1 MMQVRSL
8 IITIAFL
15 WAAASAAQRP
25 EIVPKQEGHLEE
37 ATLVCFS
44 PSGRQALSAGRDGR
58 IVLWDLDLGRF
69 VRFIEAGQEITGL
82 SFTPDGLAA
91 VALLEGKHLA
101 SWSLET
107 GVQTWSTSVSTS
119 ALRAFDF
126 SPDRNWLAAGED
138 ERTVAVWDLRQGK
151 QAWQQGQQPALA
163 GLHFSADSEQ
173 VIARSE
179 WGEVLARW
187 QASSGAGITNSDRGE
202 RAVAPLHFKGARAWS
217 AQDRQVQFFDYQA
230 GTSFLTDDSGLLE
243 GAEFIQDFAFF
254 EGGAKLAIALG
265 DETGLYTRPGG
276 IVERMSWGEIWIW
289 DVAQNR
295 EIVRLNQHMERERV
309 NALALAPDGRSLL
322 SASDDRSIRHW
333 ALDPPREHQVLA
345 RHTDVETHYA
355 FAPDFRRLA
364 LTRLDGAFMAWDWA
378 QRGEPQPLNPVT
390 AWGGS
395 LYNLAQFNNTFRFA
409 PDGTTLAAG
418 WLSGL
423 RGILSWWDSETQQLT
438 RELAGGYYLW
448 APVALD
454 VSPDG
459 KRLLVSSGSHLGPV
473 IMNRQEIPRAA
484 VQGQIFDAQGT
495 AVGLQTAA
503 GPIFGQFSY
512 DQFTY
517 YGSDPANHYYFE
529 PDPYTVTLWDMETG
543 ACLRSFPTVAGT
555 VRFSPDGRLALADG
569 TGGWSAWGLDT
580 GRRLASK
587 SGAAVFHA
595 IHFQADSAVALTIE
609 AGGKLAMWDVY
620 TGEAIA
626 SFTGLGQPVAAS
638 FHPDGSTGLT
648 LDADGTI
655 REWDA
660 RSGRLLR
667 QFSVQPLEKGQLAYA
682 PNGQYALAWGGGV
695 AAVIDLRS
703 GTAVLE
709 LGRSVHP
716 GYAGDQFL
724 QGNRPGHI
732 RSFEWL
738 PSGDK
743 ALSASYDGTI
753 RLWDLNRGMELATL
767 YLLSERD
774 WTITT
779 PQGLFDASPGAMG
792 QMYYR
797 VGATIIDLEQLKER
811 YYEPGLLPKLLGFVP
826 GGLRSVEGL
835 DELDLPPLIA
845 ETSIENGRLRVRLE
859 ARSGGIGKVALL
871 LDGNIELSP
880 DVNPGQRAEF
890 EVDLQPYADHFFP
903 DEANTLALRA
913 YNYAGWLRSTL
924 HTFEYFPDGAQS
936 KGGSIIF
943 NPNARK
949 DAKLGQISLYA
960 LIVGTSKYSGD
971 KLSLKYPDLD
981 AIAFENALRA
991 TGNLLFEDKVHTT
1004 LLTTS
1009 AEPFPRKEVI
1019 ARAIQDIA
1027 SRAQPQDIL
1036 LVYLSGHGITYPA
1049 NSELGRFHYLT
1060 TDVLSDDLSDAAVR
1074 RTKTIPQDTLMA
1086 WMRQVKAR
1094 NRILILDACNSGQ
1107 TIQTLFAGERSL
1119 NSDQR
1124 RALEMINDRSGMFIL
1139 AGSAADKASFEAS
1152 TFGHGLLTFS
1162 LLNNMPQVA
1171 AANEKRVEVGELFK
1185 KALEEVP
1192 VLAQQV
1198 KRVQKPEMIGTGS
1211 YAIGLIDGAPP
1222 YPLPKALPVFLRTSF
1237 LEKGRG
1243 RDNQRLG
1250 QAVNRALNRHAS
1262 DAKPRLSFWDIEDCA
1277 GDCFFLGGE
1286 YQVQG
1291 ALIEGTAYL
1300 YRREELLDEIPFT
1313 GRLRD
1318 LDIVAEHIVA
1328 KAYERMPKD

>member
-1 MMQVRSL
+1 MRKTP
-8 IITIAFL
+8 IILLLLAF
-15 WAAASAAQRP
+15 AAGLAAQKPRLV
-25 EIVPKQEGHLEE
+25 VPIGHTSWVES
-37 ATLVCFS
+37 VVFS
-44 PSGRQALSAGRDGR
+44 PDGKM
-58 IVLWDLDLGRF
+58 VLTGSQDGTAKLWDLSGRELQTFAGHDGQVHSVAFSPDGEQVLTGSWDRTAKLWDLSGEELQAFIGHTDAVSSVAFSPDGKQVLTGSWDNTAKLWDRASGDTLRTFVGHTDLVTSVAFSPDGKQVLTGSNDGTAKLWDLSGKELQAFADHAGWVYSVAFSPDGKQVLTGSKTAKLWDLSGREPKTFARHADWVRSVAFSPDGKQVLTGSQDGTAKLWDLSGNEVRAF
-69 VRFIEAGQEITGL
+69 VGHESIIT
-82 SFTPDGLAA
+82 SVAFTPDGKQVLT
-91 VALLEGKHLA
+91 G
-101 SWSLET
+101 SWDNTAKLWDLSGRE
-107 GVQTWSTSVSTS
+107 V
-119 ALRAFDF
+119 RAF
-126 SPDRNWLAAGED
+126 RGHAA
-138 ERTVAVWDLRQGK
+138 RVHSV
-151 QAWQQGQQPALA
+151 
-163 GLHFSADSEQ
+163 
-173 VIARSE
+173 
-179 WGEVLARW
+179 
-187 QASSGAGITNSDRGE
+187 
-202 RAVAPLHFKGARAWS
+202 
-217 AQDRQVQFFDYQA
+217 
-230 GTSFLTDDSGLLE
+230 
-243 GAEFIQDFAFF
+243 AFF
-254 EGGAKLAIALG
+254 
-265 DETGLYTRPGG
+265 
-276 IVERMSWGEIWIW
+276 
-289 DVAQNR
+289 
-295 EIVRLNQHMERERV
+295 
-309 NALALAPDGRSLL
+309 
-322 SASDDRSIRHW
+322 
-333 ALDPPREHQVLA
+333 
-345 RHTDVETHYA
+345 
-355 FAPDFRRLA
+355 
-364 LTRLDGAFMAWDWA
+364 
-378 QRGEPQPLNPVT
+378 
-390 AWGGS
+390 
-395 LYNLAQFNNTFRFA
+395 
-409 PDGTTLAAG
+409 PDGTQVLTGSKDNTVKL
-418 WLSGL
+418 WDLSG
-423 RGILSWWDSETQQLT
+423 
-438 RELAGGYYLW
+438 RELRSLAGHGDGEVTS
-448 APVALD
+448 AAL
-454 VSPDG
+454 SPDG
-459 KRLLVSSGSHLGPV
+459 KQILTGSWV
-473 IMNRQEIPRAA
+473 
-484 VQGQIFDAQGT
+484 GT
-495 AVGLQTAA
+495 AK
-503 GPIFGQFSY
+503 
-512 DQFTY
+512 
-517 YGSDPANHYYFE
+517 
-529 PDPYTVTLWDMETG
+529 LWDLSGEE
-543 ACLRSFPTVAGT
+543 LYSFADHTHEVHSVA
-555 VRFSPDGRLALADG
+555 FSPDGKQVL
-569 TGGWSAWGLDT
+569 TGGGDYVSRT
-580 GRRLASK
+580 GTAKLWDS
-587 SGAAVFHA
+587 SGREPYAFDGHTDLVN
-595 IHFQADSAVALTIE
+595 SVAF
-609 AGGKLAMWDVY
+609 
-620 TGEAIA
+620 
-626 SFTGLGQPVAAS
+626 S
-638 FHPDGSTGLT
+638 PDGKQVLTGSN
-648 LDADGTI
+648 D
-655 REWDA
+655 
-660 RSGRLLR
+660 
-667 QFSVQPLEKGQLAYA
+667 
-682 PNGQYALAWGGGV
+682 N
-695 AAVIDLRS
+695 
-703 GTAVLE
+703 TA
-709 LGRSVHP
+709 
-716 GYAGDQFL
+716 
-724 QGNRPGHI
+724 
-732 RSFEWL
+732 
-738 PSGDK
+738 K
-743 ALSASYDGTI
+743 
-753 RLWDLNRGMELATL
+753 LWDLSGKELRTFSGHTGSVTSVAFSPDGKQVLTGSGRGDETAKLWDLSGSELQTFDGHTPFVTSVIFSPNGKQVLTGGADAKAKLWDLSGSELRAFVGHAETVRSVAFSPNGKQVLTGSDDNTTKLWDTQSGQELATL
-767 YLLSERD
+767 IALDSID
-774 WTITT
+774 WVVIS
-779 PQGLFDASPGAMG
+779 PSGLFDASPGAMRL
-792 QMYYR
+792 MYFV
-797 VGATIIDLEQLKER
+797 VGLDVIDLEQLKER
-811 YYEPGLLPKLLGFVP
+811 YYEPGLLPKLLGFIP

-991 TGNLLFEDKVHTT
+991 TGKPLFGDKVHTT

-1009 AEPFPRKEVI
+1009 AEPFPRKDVI
-1019 ARAIQDIA
+1019 ARAMQDIA

-1060 TDVLSDDLSDAAVR
+1060 TDVVSDDLSDAAVR